1 MLNHAIPYEE
11 LYIYLLD
18 GTLAASDEGELG
30 NSFIGNWVEG
40 NSAFLFFHSPADETL
55 DRFLQNKPELHI
67 VDRFRFSYEEWQGGG
82 LDPLKIGPFL
92 VIPPWLESPPHEGF
106 IKILLDPGVVF
117 GNCLHPT
124 THTCLEALSLAA
136 DLSPLG
142 RVLDLGTGTGILAIA
157 ATLLGAEQTLAVDFN
172 PLCVKTAEKNFGLNG
187 LTERIRAVQG
197 KAEEFAKE
205 GSDLVLAN
213 IQFDVIREFL
223 NRCTPEGSRRLIISG
238 QMRSQSRDLKMQL
251 ESTGYHTLK
260 EWDHDMTWFT
270 VLAEKTS
277 R

>member
-1 MLNHAIPYEE
+1 M
-11 LYIYLLD
+11 
-18 GTLAASDEGELG
+18 
-30 NSFIGNWVEG
+30 
-40 NSAFLFFHSPADETL
+40 
-55 DRFLQNKPELHI
+55 
-67 VDRFRFSYEEWQGGG
+67 
-82 LDPLKIGPFL
+82 
-92 VIPPWLESPPHEGF
+92 
-106 IKILLDPGVVF
+106 
-117 GNCLHPT
+117 
-124 THTCLEALSLAA
+124 
-136 DLSPLG
+136 
-142 RVLDLGTGTGILAIA
+142 
-157 ATLLGAEQTLAVDFN
+157 DFN
-172 PLCVKTAEKNFGLNG
+172 PLCVKTAEKNFVLNG